1 MKQNIYFRNGE
12 DLKKKVCELI
22 DNCVDFKVEGDR
34 IIIEKPNNVRITC
47 KVENGMKTKEI
58 FVDAFLMSDVVDLIC
73 KKFDLEEMMGE
84 PARLI
89 KVEILE

>member
-12 DLKKKVCELI
+12 NLKKKVCELI
-22 DNCVDFKVEGDR
+22 DRGVDFKVEGDS

-47 KVENGMKTKEI
+47 KVENGIKTKEI
-58 FVDAFLMSDVVDLIC
+58 FVDAFFMPDIVDHIY
-73 KKFDLEEMMGE
+73 KHFNLEELMGE

-89 KVEILE
+89 KIEILE